1 HQQSG
6 KSLKTFLKDAYAS
19 MYCVHHRKA
28 LHRPTQGIE
37 MPNAMHCIRHR
48 KTLRKRQGKN
58 QSKKM
63 NRLYF
68 ADERRFMCQ

>member
-1 HQQSG
+1 MEISII
-6 KSLKTFLKDAYAS
+6 KSSAESESVL
-19 MYCVHHRKA
+19 
-28 LHRPTQGIE
+28 
-37 MPNAMHCIRHR
+37 IRHR